1 MIAIYTEINYAER
14 KNVNVSKKPCRKT
27 NELKWP
33 DIHHNKHISS
43 SSVYKNK
50 DMPIGWNKSMSV
62 IGEKRGG
69 DLIEQLVILHK

>member
-50 DMPIGWNKSMSV
+50 DMPIG
-62 IGEKRGG
+62 
-69 DLIEQLVILHK
+69 